1 LDYISINK
9 KAWDKRTHIH
19 CESKFYDVKNFL
31 EGKSSLNNIELVEV
45 GSVTGKSLLHLQCH
59 FGLDTLSW
67 ARAGAQVTGVDLSSD
82 AIVKANELANK
93 INIKANFIC
102 NDIYKFGER
111 NKEKYDIVF
120 ISYGALCWLPDL
132 KKWAEVIAK
141 SLKVDGQVNL
151 VEFHPFNDLLTGYSY
166 FGSESP
172 DVEEEITYTENCG
185 EETQKVITWAHSIS
199 EVLNALID
207 VGICIESFNEHIYSP
222 YKCLEGA
229 EHVKNKG
236 YQLLFSG
243 QNVPVIYSIK
253 GRMINK

>member
-1 LDYISINK
+1 LDYITVNK
-9 KAWDKRTHIH
+9 EAWDKRTHIH
-19 CESKFYDVKNFL
+19 CESKFYDVSNFL
-31 EGKSSLNNIELVEV
+31 EGKSSLNKIELDEV

-67 ARAGAQVTGVDLSSD
+67 ARSGAQVTGVDLSSD
-82 AIVKANELANK
+82 AIVKANELASK

-102 NDIYKFGER
+102 NDIYKFGEQ
-111 NKEKYDIVF
+111 NKDKYDIIF

-141 SLKVDGQVNL
+141 SLKVGGQINL

-166 FGSESP
+166 FESESP

-207 VGICIESFNEHIYSP
+207 VGIYIESFNEHIYSP
-222 YKCLEGA
+222 YKCFEGA
-229 EHVKNKG
+229 EHVMNKG

-253 GRMINK
+253 GRMVNK